1 MKPSTATTA
10 TPSGTVAVRLSVAM
24 RSSAPFSPAV
34 KPTGWAAVLAW
45 HANAEREQKKEQE
58 RIEKERLRRLMAEG
72 EENLLCLI
80 FH

>member
-10 TPSGTVAVRLSVAM
+10 TPSGTVAVRRSVAM

-45 HANAEREQKKEQE
+45 HACYDAGFYYIQKVMKSDLNQQV
-58 RIEKERLRRLMAEG
+58 IVLRLVFL
-72 EENLLCLI
+72 
-80 FH
+80 